1 MENLSIIQAIEKNDL
16 SLVNGTKTELTT
28 QAKDY
33 VNQLMDDGFVS
44 PNNVIADAGRLAHF
58 FSEVLKQ
65 AKEHYDHNTT
75 SAKGVEITE
84 RNGGSVLNYSE
95 DWKVAELEGQLKE
108 RKELVKTASNSK
120 EPIYDSEGIEVTK
133 VISTHRKNSI
143 LLNF

>member
-16 SLVNGTKTELTT
+16 SLINGTKKELTK
-28 QAKDY
+28 QAQDY
-33 VNQLMDDGFVS
+33 VKQLMDDGFVS
-44 PNNVIADAGRLAHF
+44 PNNVIADAGRLSHF
-58 FSEVLKQ
+58 FTEVLKQ

-84 RNGGSVLNYSE
+84 RNGGSTLNYSE
-95 DWKVAELEGQLKE
+95 DWKVAELEKQLKE

-133 VISTHRKNSI
+133 VSVSYRKNSI
-143 LLNF
+143 VLEF